1 MSTKPSKGIIAM
13 PGVASNKAP
22 TFSGETSELLEF
34 LDYFEELADGYQL
47 SEPERCKSLVRY
59 VDQSTKRFW
68 ISLEGFGTHNYQKFK
83 EAILDQYPVLA
94 KITSETELRQYYRKF
109 RPMAVWLI
117 ANNKLSEGERNRYF
131 WYGLHPSTR
140 RQIDRRLELKEPNY
154 TRAEATDMEK
164 VMAAGR
170 FVFSD
175 EAFDAVFDDPIAN
188 RLKKDKEEE
197 KGRGR
202 GRKSRRVV
210 RDWDSE
216 DSEDSEEEERPKKK
230 KETVER
236 EVRTRKVELEG
247 GKDTLDE
254 VEELAKKLHGLQV
267 HDVAYSGYY
276 ARLVC
281 LAPAVAQHWKAPGSH
296 QSTVPPAGNPNSI
309 PIQNSTSLP
318 YNGYQLQPYKTISA
332 HLRLMIPMHHSTPH
346 AISAKTLIIAYVSAP
361 RCGAVIDE
369 RFGGP
374 LLMPQA
380 AVGQRD
386 MPPHLAT
393 TSAFFQCDLVN
404 SNAAVWEVGDKEG
417 DGEAGEEL
425 ESGGLGAITRAQ
437 AKEGEKTEEK
447 RRGKGRVE
455 EQEKKSE
462 EVKKAVNPESRAD
475 PSPLHVRCKI
485 ASPEAARTL
494 HERIL
499 SAVVPNVTVGELLA
513 LSGDLRKETVEQ
525 CRTTRIPNNI
535 STAAITNNE
544 PGGQPPVDIRV
555 DHATAL
561 RELEVI
567 LSGGHVEKAL
577 LDEGSE
583 IVVIRKDL
591 RDELKLKT
599 NGQVSM
605 TMETANGG
613 SEQMGG
619 CVEWMEIKVDG
630 LTTWAHAYVVPNAP
644 YRLLLGRPWQR
655 HVLLKKVEDSNGNVF
670 ITLSDPT
677 NRSNT
682 RTVPTTAR
690 PWSKKK
696 GTFAMTVGQIND
708 AWSALGGTAVV
719 TSVCNTI
726 SVPPPKLPPPALAIS
741 NTTLAEYILRENFA
755 YDTKVANKVRPVAT
769 TMPEDAR
776 IHRRFPEDPLLS
788 LPELSPHPPDFTPGI
803 QAHGTRLQTQ

>member
-83 EAILDQYPVLA
+83 EAILDQYPGASKGIKYTIRDLERLT
-94 KITSETELRQYYRKF
+94 KTSCDDEITSETELRQYYRKF

-170 FVFSD
+170 FVFLD

-318 YNGYQLQPYKTISA
+318 YNGYQPQPYNNYQRPPQA
-332 HLRLMIPMHHSTPH
+332 HDPNAPFDPSCHFCKNLDHRLRFCPT
-346 AISAKTLIIAYVSAP
+346 AAEYVRANRLRIDNGYHLHFDGS
-361 RCGAVIDE
+361 RIRRDDRGMKAVIDE

-393 TSAFFQCDLVN
+393 TSAFFQCDFIR
-404 SNAAVWEVGDKEG
+404 
-417 DGEAGEEL
+417 
-425 ESGGLGAITRAQ
+425 ESG
-437 AKEGEKTEEK
+437 
-447 RRGKGRVE
+447 
-455 EQEKKSE
+455 S
-462 EVKKAVNPESRAD
+462 
-475 PSPLHVRCKI
+475 
-485 ASPEAARTL
+485 
-494 HERIL
+494 
-499 SAVVPNVTVGELLA
+499 
-513 LSGDLRKETVEQ
+513 
-525 CRTTRIPNNI
+525 
-535 STAAITNNE
+535 
-544 PGGQPPVDIRV
+544 
-555 DHATAL
+555 
-561 RELEVI
+561 VI
-567 LSGGHVEKAL
+567 F
-577 LDEGSE
+577 SE
-583 IVVIRKDL
+583 II
-591 RDELKLKT
+591 
-599 NGQVSM
+599 Q
-605 TMETANGG
+605 
-613 SEQMGG
+613 
-619 CVEWMEIKVDG
+619 
-630 LTTWAHAYVVPNAP
+630 
-644 YRLLLGRPWQR
+644 
-655 HVLLKKVEDSNGNVF
+655 
-670 ITLSDPT
+670 
-677 NRSNT
+677 
-682 RTVPTTAR
+682 
-690 PWSKKK
+690 
-696 GTFAMTVGQIND
+696 
-708 AWSALGGTAVV
+708 
-719 TSVCNTI
+719 
-726 SVPPPKLPPPALAIS
+726 
-741 NTTLAEYILRENFA
+741 TLAEI
-755 YDTKVANKVRPVAT
+755 
-769 TMPEDAR
+769 
-776 IHRRFPEDPLLS
+776 S
-788 LPELSPHPPDFTPGI
+788 
-803 QAHGTRLQTQ
+803 